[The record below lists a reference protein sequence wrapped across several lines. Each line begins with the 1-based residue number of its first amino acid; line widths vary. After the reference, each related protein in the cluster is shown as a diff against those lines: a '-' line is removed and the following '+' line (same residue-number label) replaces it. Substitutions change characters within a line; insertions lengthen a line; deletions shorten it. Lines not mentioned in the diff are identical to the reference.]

1 VDEIRVTDWIRRF
14 GACAWLTVAVARS
27 VAAAPT
33 SPAAPDLRLV
43 VAAQEGDVRQV
54 RALIAARVD
63 VNTPRPDGTT
73 PLMWAAHRDDLEMTT
88 LLLEAGATVDATD
101 EQGVSPLALAAENGS
116 VTLVNRLLSAGAAAR
131 RAQVN
136 GVTPLMIAARVG
148 SVPVVSA
155 LLAAGADPST
165 AIPSTGQTALM
176 WATAERH
183 HEVVRALLAGGANV
197 RAASAIG
204 FTPLLF
210 AARNGDLDTASVLVE
225 AGADVNQI
233 GSDGTHPLPLA
244 IVSGHAAFAK
254 YLIAKGANV
263 NGTMHGVS
271 ALHAAAGKVDVWI
284 RDWLRARRAS
294 VDARSTAG
302 LPSSERVELTK
313 LLLARGADVNAR
325 TSVSTF
331 VGLGISG
338 RYGARDP
345 ISTHVGDLK
354 GATPLW
360 VAAYWANGA
369 GPDAAAA
376 AQVMRVLLAAGANH
390 SLTTAD
396 GTTPLMAAAGLG
408 HGSYQPGAERGARS
422 VSAEAGVA
430 ALVEAGADVN
440 ATNEGQFTALHG
452 AAFRGLNEVVEY
464 LAQHGARL
472 NAQDFRG
479 RTAFRI
485 AQGAQQ
491 GFRVQPWP
499 STAAL
504 IEKLGAD
511 TTIGVDGAT
520 DERERARALV
530 PAGSRP

>member
-1 VDEIRVTDWIRRF
+1 M
-14 GACAWLTVAVARS
+14 
-27 VAAAPT
+27 
-33 SPAAPDLRLV
+33 
-43 VAAQEGDVRQV
+43 RQV
-54 RALIAARVD
+54 RSLIAARAD
-63 VNTPRPDGTT
+63 VNTPRADGTT
-73 PLMWAAHRDDLEMTT
+73 PLMWAAHRDDLELAN
-88 LLLEAGATVDATD
+88 LLLEAGAKIDATD
-101 EQGVSPLALAAENGS
+101 EQGVGPLALASENGS
-116 VTLVNRLLSAGAAAR
+116 LTLVSRLLGAGADAR
-131 RAQVN
+131 RAQAN

-148 SVPVVSA
+148 SVQVVKT
-155 LLAAGADPST
+155 LLAAGADPS
-165 AIPSTGQTALM
+165 AVIPSTGQTALM

-183 HEVVRALLAGGANV
+183 RDVVGALLAGGANV

-204 FTPLLF
+204 FTSLLF

-225 AGADVNQI
+225 AGADVNQR
-233 GSDGTHPLPLA
+233 GHDGTHALPLA

-254 YLIAKGANV
+254 FLIEKGANV

-271 ALHAAAGKVDVWI
+271 ALHAAAGKVDLWI

-302 LPSSERVELTK
+302 LPANQRVELTT
-313 LLLARGADVNAR
+313 LLLARGADVNAQ
-325 TSVSTF
+325 TSESTF

-338 RYGARDP
+338 RHGARDP

-360 VAAYWANGA
+360 VAAYFANGA

-376 AQVMRVLLAAGANH
+376 VEVLRVLLAAGANH

-396 GTTPLMAAAGLG
+396 GTTPMMAAAGLG
-408 HGSYQPGAERGARS
+408 HGSYQPAAERGVRS
-422 VSAEAGVA
+422 VSAEAAVA
-430 ALVEAGADVN
+430 ALVDAGADIH
-440 ATNEGQFTALHG
+440 ATNEAKFTALHG
-452 AAFRGLNEVVEY
+452 AAFRGLNEVIEILV
-464 LAQHGARL
+464 QRGAPL

-479 RTAFRI
+479 RTAYRI

-511 TTIGVDGAT
+511 TTIGVDGLT

>member
-1 VDEIRVTDWIRRF
+1 MADR
-14 GACAWLTVAVARS
+14 AWQCGVLVWVAL
-27 VAAAPT
+27 AAVRPAA
-33 SPAAPDLRLV
+33 AAPDLRLV
-43 VAAQEGDVRQV
+43 AAAQEGDTRLVRS
-54 RALIAARVD
+54 LIAVRVD

-73 PLMWAAHRDDLEMTT
+73 PLMWAAHRDDLEMTD
-88 LLLEAGATVDATD
+88 LLLNAGARPDATD
-101 EQGVSPLALAAENGS
+101 EQGVGPLALAVENRS
-116 VTLVNRLLSAGAAAR
+116 VRLVTRLLSAGADVR
-131 RAQVN
+131 RTQAN

-148 SVPVVSA
+148 SVTVVKA
-155 LLAAGADPST
+155 LLAAGADPSV
-165 AIPSTGQTALM
+165 AIPRTGQTALM

-183 HEVVRALLAGGANV
+183 LDVVRELVAAGANV
-197 RAASAIG
+197 HAASAIG

-210 AARNGDLDTASVLVE
+210 AARNGDLDTAAALLD

-233 GSDGTHPLPLA
+233 GNDDTHALPLA

-254 YLIAKGANV
+254 FLIEKGADV
-263 NGTMHGVS
+263 NGSMHGVR
-271 ALHAAAGKVDVWI
+271 ALHAAAGKVDLWI
-284 RDWLRARRAS
+284 RDWLRARGAS
-294 VDARSTAG
+294 VDARATAG
-302 LPSSERVELTK
+302 LPPGERVALVE
-313 LLLARGADVNAR
+313 LLLSRGAEVNAR
-325 TSVSTF
+325 TIFSTF

-360 VAAYWANGA
+360 VASYWANGA

-376 AQVMRVLLAAGANH
+376 TEVVRALLAAGANH
-390 SLTTAD
+390 ALATAD

-422 VSAEAGVA
+422 VSAEAAVA
-430 ALVEAGADVN
+430 ALVDAGADVN
-440 ATNEGQFTALHG
+440 AENEAKFTALHA
-452 AAFRGLNEVVEY
+452 AAFRGLNEVIEY
-464 LAQHGARL
+464 LAQHGAHL
-472 NAQDFRG
+472 NARDFNG

-491 GFRVQPWP
+491 GFRVQQWP
-499 STAAL
+499 NTAAV

-511 TTIGVDGAT
+511 TTIGVDGLA
-520 DERERARALV
+520 DEREKARALV

>member
-1 VDEIRVTDWIRRF
+1 MADRARRF
-14 GACAWLTVAVARS
+14 GVLVWLALTAVRP
-27 VAAAPT
+27 VAAAQ
-33 SPAAPDLRLV
+33 SGPAGPDLRLA
-43 VAAQEGDVRQV
+43 VAAQDGDARLVRS
-54 RALIAARVD
+54 LIAARVD

-73 PLMWAAHRDDLEMTT
+73 PLMWAAHRDDLEMAN
-88 LLLEAGATVDATD
+88 LLLEAGAKVEATD
-101 EQGVSPLALAAENGS
+101 EQGVGPLALAAENGS
-116 VTLVNRLLSAGAAAR
+116 LRLVSRLLSAGADAR
-131 RAQVN
+131 RAQTN

-148 SVPVVSA
+148 SLPVVKA
-155 LLAAGADPST
+155 LLVAGADPSV

-183 HEVVRALLAGGANV
+183 HEVVRALVKGGANI

-210 AARNGDLDTASVLVE
+210 AARNGDVDMAAALVE
-225 AGADVNQI
+225 AGADVNQS
-233 GSDGTHPLPLA
+233 GNDGTHALPLA
-244 IVSGHAAFAK
+244 IVSGHAGFAK
-254 YLIAKGANV
+254 YLIEKGANV

-271 ALHAAAGKVDVWI
+271 ALHAAAGKVDLWI

-325 TSVSTF
+325 TSESTF

-338 RYGARDP
+338 RHGALDP
-345 ISTHVGDLK
+345 ISTHVGNLK

-360 VAAYWANGA
+360 VAAYFANGA
-369 GPDAAAA
+369 SPDAVAAVE
-376 AQVMRVLLAAGANH
+376 VMRVLLAAGAGH

-422 VSAEAGVA
+422 LSAEAAVA

-452 AAFRGLNEVVEY
+452 AAFRGLNEVIEY
-464 LAQHGARL
+464 LVRHGAQL
-472 NAQDFRG
+472 NAQDFKG

-511 TTIGVDGAT
+511 TAIGVDGLT
-520 DERERARALV
+520 DERERARALA

>member
-1 VDEIRVTDWIRRF
+1 MADRARRF
-14 GACAWLTVAVARS
+14 QVLVWLALAAVCPV
-27 VAAAPT
+27 VAAQPG
-33 SPAAPDLRLV
+33 PARVDLRLV

-54 RALIAARVD
+54 RSLIASRVD

-73 PLMWAAHRDDLEMTT
+73 PLMWAANRDDLEMAN
-88 LLLEAGATVDATD
+88 LLLEAGANVDATD
-101 EQGVSPLALAAENGS
+101 EQGVGPLALSIENGS
-116 VTLVNRLLSAGAAAR
+116 VALVHRLLSAGADAR
-131 RAQVN
+131 RTQTN

-148 SVPVVSA
+148 SLPIVKA

-183 HEVVRALLAGGANV
+183 REVVRALLAGGANV

-233 GSDGTHPLPLA
+233 GNDGTHALPLA

-254 YLIAKGANV
+254 YLIEQGANV

-271 ALHAAAGKVDVWI
+271 ALHAAAGKVDLWI

-302 LPSSERVELTK
+302 LPSSERVELAK

-338 RYGARDP
+338 RNGARDP

-376 AQVMRVLLAAGANH
+376 VEVIRVLLAAGAH
-390 SLTTAD
+390 HALTTAD

-422 VSAEAGVA
+422 ASAEAAVA
-430 ALVEAGADVN
+430 ALVEAGADVH
-440 ATNEGQFTALHG
+440 ATNEAKFTALHG
-452 AAFRGLNEVVEY
+452 AAFRGLNEVIEY
-464 LAQHGARL
+464 LVQHGAHL
-472 NAQDFRG
+472 NAQDFKG

-504 IEKLGAD
+504 FEKLGAD
-511 TTIGVDGAT
+511 TTIGVDGLT
-520 DERERARALV
+520 DERERARALA

>member
-1 VDEIRVTDWIRRF
+1 VAGGAWRF
-14 GACAWLTVAVARS
+14 GPWVWLVVVAVRPLG
-27 VAAAPT
+27 AAPT
-33 SPAAPDLRLV
+33 TLTVPDLRLV

-54 RALIAARVD
+54 RLLIAARVE

-73 PLMWAAHRDDLEMTT
+73 PLMWAAHRDDLEMANV
-88 LLLEAGATVDATD
+88 LLEAGAKVDPTD
-101 EQGVSPLALAAENGS
+101 EQGVGPLALAAENGS
-116 VTLVNRLLSAGAAAR
+116 LTLVNRLLSAGADAR
-131 RAQVN
+131 RAQAN

-148 SVPVVSA
+148 SLPVVKA
-155 LLAAGADPST
+155 LLAAGADPSA

-183 HEVVRALLAGGANV
+183 REVVLALLAGGANV

-210 AARNGDLDTASVLVE
+210 AARNGDLDTAAVLVE
-225 AGADVNQI
+225 AGADVNQS
-233 GSDGTHPLPLA
+233 GNDGTHALPLA
-244 IVSGHAAFAK
+244 IVSGHQAVAK
-254 YLIAKGANV
+254 YLIERGANV

-271 ALHAAAGKVDVWI
+271 ALHAAAGKVDLWI

-302 LPSSERVELTK
+302 LPANERVELTK
-313 LLLARGADVNAR
+313 LLLARGAPVNAR
-325 TSVSTF
+325 TAVSTF

-338 RYGARDP
+338 RNGARDP

-376 AQVMRVLLAAGANH
+376 VEIMRVLLAAGADH
-390 SLTTAD
+390 SATTAD

-408 HGSYQPGAERGARS
+408 HGSYQPGADRGARS
-422 VSAEAGVA
+422 VSAEAAVA

-440 ATNEGQFTALHG
+440 AVNEARFTALHG
-452 AAFRGLNEVVEY
+452 AAFRGLNEVIEY
-464 LAQHGARL
+464 LVQHGASL

-511 TTIGVDGAT
+511 TTIGVDGLT
-520 DERERARALV
+520 DERERARALG
-530 PAGSRP
+530 PARSRP